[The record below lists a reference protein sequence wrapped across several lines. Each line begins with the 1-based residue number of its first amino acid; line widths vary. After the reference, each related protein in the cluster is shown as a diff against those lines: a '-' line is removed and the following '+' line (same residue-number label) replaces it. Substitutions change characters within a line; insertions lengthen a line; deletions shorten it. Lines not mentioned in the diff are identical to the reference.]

1 MEKKIILVGVRKITS
16 KKNNQDYY
24 MVDYI
29 EKNGNIYVPCTDYIT
44 TEEYNRIAS
53 KMKGNLLE
61 VTGVFSINTF
71 KKAYLSDIK

>member
-29 EKNGNIYVPCTDYIT
+29 EKNQNLYIPNTDIISI
-44 TEEYNRIAS
+44 EEYNKIAS
-53 KMKGNLLE
+53 KMKGNLIE
-61 VTGVFSINTF
+61 VVGIFSINAY
-71 KKAYLSDIK
+71 KRAYLSDIK